1 MARRRLTV
9 ELRRAPTAAHLARE
23 ALDRFE
29 HGLPARRREDAELL
43 VSELVSNAVKYGE
56 GREISV
62 SFERYNGCFRTEV
75 VDQGDGFALAL
86 RDRSDPYGPGGWG
99 LPLVDTLS
107 DRWGAH
113 RGSTHV
119 WFEIV
124 L

>member
-9 ELRRAPTAAHLARE
+9 ELGRAATAPHDARE
-23 ALDRFE
+23 ALARFD
-29 HGLPARRREDAELL
+29 HGLPPRRGEDAELL
-43 VSELVSNAVKYGE
+43 VSELVSNAVKYGD
-56 GREISV
+56 GRDISV
-62 SFERYNGCFRTEV
+62 HFERDDGCFRAEV
-75 VDQGDGFALAL
+75 VDQGDGFAVTL
-86 RDRSDPYGPGGWG
+86 RSDPDTPGGWG

-119 WFEIV
+119 WFEIA